1 MPDTTGDIDFDKFRL
16 RCFVQTLIE
25 MGEVDIHENPVAFS
39 DVAKIIE
46 SSPRASLFKNAGPER
61 CEIVGAVSGSR
72 TRLGAAFGVEPRNV
86 SKEYTKRMEQPQPVV
101 EVTSVEAPV
110 HAKIFTEEDIDL
122 TKLPFHLQHEF
133 DGGAYITSGI
143 DYTIDPA
150 TKKPNTGCRRL
161 MLRSKKTM
169 QANLTQPSD
178 LRNIYMAC
186 VERGEKLPVSYVCG
200 SHPLDFIAAGLRLP
214 TNEFGLVAS
223 LRGEPIPMVRGVSN
237 DMPVPADAEVVIEGY
252 FDELG
257 YREIEG
263 PYGEFNGFYGAPHID
278 PVFHVTAITMR
289 EDALHQTM
297 LHSGRH
303 LSRTDSGNLGS
314 INSEVAVRRA
324 LAGIHIEPT
333 AVRCMPSTNGR
344 QHVRVSIPRTGAGH
358 ARRVI
363 AALFAIP
370 YIKHVFVT
378 DDDVDVFSDEDV
390 EWAMATRFHAE
401 RDMIVESGFPAF
413 YMEPLPDE
421 GGTVTKA
428 GFDFTEPYGREDKID
443 NWIAIAPTLVPAPRF
458 QNVQQAL
465 ESGPL
470 FFSQIMEAMG
480 SDDGREISI
489 ELHALRERGIL
500 DRLHNGEW
508 TLKGNK

>member
-1 MPDTTGDIDFDKFRL
+1 MSDTTGDIDFDKFRL

-25 MGEVDIHENPVAFS
+25 MGEVDVHEKPIAFS

-214 TNEFGLVAS
+214 TDEFGLVAS
-223 LRGEPIPMVRGVSN
+223 LRG
-237 DMPVPADAEVVIEGY
+237 
-252 FDELG
+252 
-257 YREIEG
+257 
-263 PYGEFNGFYGAPHID
+263 
-278 PVFHVTAITMR
+278 
-289 EDALHQTM
+289 
-297 LHSGRH
+297 
-303 LSRTDSGNLGS
+303 
-314 INSEVAVRRA
+314 
-324 LAGIHIEPT
+324 
-333 AVRCMPSTNGR
+333 
-344 QHVRVSIPRTGAGH
+344 
-358 ARRVI
+358 
-363 AALFAIP
+363 
-370 YIKHVFVT
+370 
-378 DDDVDVFSDEDV
+378 
-390 EWAMATRFHAE
+390 
-401 RDMIVESGFPAF
+401 
-413 YMEPLPDE
+413 
-421 GGTVTKA
+421 
-428 GFDFTEPYGREDKID
+428 
-443 NWIAIAPTLVPAPRF
+443 
-458 QNVQQAL
+458 
-465 ESGPL
+465 
-470 FFSQIMEAMG
+470 
-480 SDDGREISI
+480 
-489 ELHALRERGIL
+489 
-500 DRLHNGEW
+500 
-508 TLKGNK
+508 